1 MEYWKEGFLMEKK
14 NLRKTE
20 GAPLYLG
27 LAAAVLLLVSMILK
41 SGVSTAYTNLLLA
54 ARGFTTTVSQPTV
67 LIGSIIGFIVYPGIF
82 LILLLVS
89 VGKPKRGT
97 AFCVVW
103 IVFSVLGTLGSLYSL
118 FAVDAQLKVLST
130 QLVPGGYYLFTLLS
144 LVGNICV
151 LVSCILLLQRLKKPQ
166 EVPAG
171 STANQ

>member
-1 MEYWKEGFLMEKK
+1 MERKS
-14 NLRKTE
+14 LRKTE

-27 LAAAVLLLVSMILK
+27 LAAAVLLLVSTILQ

-54 ARGFTTTVSQPTV
+54 ARGFTTTVSQSAV

-89 VGKPKRGT
+89 VSKPKRGT

-103 IVFSVLGTLGSLYSL
+103 IVFSVLGTLGNLYSL
-118 FAVDAQLKVLST
+118 FAANAQLKDLST

-166 EVPAG
+166 EMTAG
-171 STANQ
+171 STANQQ